1 MALDVGTLYATL
13 TVKDDQFT
21 SGLNRAEGR
30 LNTVDKT
37 VQKTT
42 KSTVALGAAGANA
55 GKATGQG
62 AQQATAGVNSLA
74 AALGKAKNMAGV
86 LGVTMGAAGA
96 VKFFTDAVQNARAL
110 GAQTNQLNVIFGES
124 KQEIMDWGKTAS
136 SQLFIS
142 QREAQGAAITFATFG
157 AVAGKSG
164 KNLAAFSKDMTKLA
178 VETASFSGVA
188 TSDVIEAM
196 GSAFQGQAIP
206 MRKYG
211 VLLSDA
217 TLRQTALKNGIIDT
231 NRVLTGSEKVQA
243 TELAM
248 KEQLV
253 AVNGDI
259 ERSQGKLGQN
269 LKGLGARYEEVSAK
283 IGGALTPAVNS
294 FVALLSGPGLSAV
307 SGMADGLGV
316 LASGVQAL
324 AGFFGGLPGPLQAV
338 VVGMVAAKL
347 AATGFGTA
355 LQGAVVS
362 RMAAAGTA
370 VSGFASGAVDK
381 TRRSLDGIRLAM
393 MYAGEGSTGMASK
406 MRAAGAG
413 GVAAFKA
420 GVSGLTSVL
429 GGPFGIAIMAAT
441 LGVGH
446 WMSETSKAKQAAKDV
461 ATSAQSVAEQLE
473 QTGGHF
479 TAEGEKA
486 AMAALET
493 IKLSDGTTTLKD
505 ALQNANVPLS
515 QAARGIAGMG
525 DAADKT
531 RQQLADM
538 HHDERENLSWAAKRW
553 QELKGAFTGNYADQQ
568 YWNDDSGR
576 WETDY
581 DTESGEALKKINE
594 LQEQIAAKRQ
604 QIVSSLNNGEMAE
617 KFKISADTHEL
628 DVMTEAMETFADS
641 ASGAADKV
649 SALSKALDSLA
660 QDDLTVEN
668 AQQSLNDAIRDLNTE
683 MNDAEAAANGAG
695 RSMYDAGGHIDTF
708 SKAGSKLHDTLQDVS
723 SGLGQVAAATYED
736 EFAKGNYAGALDVT
750 RAKLTEQYTAL
761 LDSAEAAG
769 WNRDKYA
776 ELLAQYGATPEV
788 IMTRLDIV
796 NAQTAQDLITA
807 FQGQVES
814 VPDEKTVIL
823 KTISDDARAKIE
835 SYGFEVEDLP
845 EGKGVKVTADTDQ
858 AVTALQSIGGQV
870 DGIPERKDVEVGAP
884 GADTVAGMLEDI
896 GVKVNEDN
904 DKNIVI
910 ESNSDEVLDKLE
922 ALNIRTTTLDDGKVT
937 IVDNSDEV
945 RRKIEQNLNGKTT
958 RGQHI
963 VDIVTNGSLPTGAA
977 PRANGGIDEYADG
990 GVRPMP
996 DKAHIQ
1002 PGSGRGLVRYAEGET
1017 GWEAYI
1023 PGADSKRGRSTAILR
1038 EVAKRFGY
1046 RLEAFANGGFGGN
1059 VGSLPENAQISNL
1072 PADPGIPLSSRRSV
1086 NPLAQLGEGA
1096 NRLGVAL
1103 GSVGSAGID
1112 FLASSGFAKDSIAD
1126 LVRMNG
1132 GGGASGFAA
1141 GGSRGGELLSFEDWV
1156 RQQMFLAAG
1165 LGDPFA
1171 ETEQELAERKEQL
1184 RKEIEKGVKDEERAK
1199 IAVEKAQ
1206 EANDEAVANTDGKK
1220 SDRDRRE
1227 AALNLSD
1234 ALDRLEEAQA
1244 KNRELAETYANPEP
1258 QRSSGGGARSSSTSG
1273 LAPESRAIVDSLG
1286 GGLQA
1291 RGGGAPITVHVGMVN
1306 NGPVTVNDPEEVIKP
1321 ELAGAQGDPIGDSM
1335 ARLGV

>member
-283 IGGALTPAVNS
+283 IGTALTPAVNA

-307 SGMADGLGV
+307 SGMADGVSV

-324 AGFFGGLPGPLQAV
+324 AGFFGGLPGPLQAI

-362 RMAAAGTA
+362 KMAAAGTA
-370 VSGFASGAVDK
+370 MSAFATGTVDK
-381 TRRSLDGIRLAM
+381 ARRSLDGVRLAM

-413 GVAAFKA
+413 GVAAFKT
-420 GVSGLTSVL
+420 GVSGLTSLL

-441 LGVGH
+441 LGIGH
-446 WMSETSKAKQAAKDV
+446 WMNQVAKAKQAAKDMDS
-461 ATSAQSVAEQLE
+461 ASSGLGEALAQS
-473 QTGGHF
+473 GGHYS
-479 TAEGEKA
+479 EQGEKA

-493 IKLSDGTTTLKD
+493 MKLHDGTTSLAD
-505 ALQNANVPLS
+505 ALEGAGVSAKTAAQGLAGVKSAMESTRAELEKNA
-515 QAARGIAGMG
+515 GEEFAGWDMFRNFKWYNPG
-525 DAADKT
+525 SWFSFTNDLTHDNAEAELLTKLDAFQEQVD
-531 RQQLADM
+531 
-538 HHDERENLSWAAKRW
+538 AKRR
-553 QELKGAFTGNYADQQ
+553 KIV
-568 YWNDDSGR
+568 DSFSDG
-576 WETDY
+576 
-581 DTESGEALKKINE
+581 SAEA
-594 LQEQIAAKRQ
+594 
-604 QIVSSLNNGEMAE
+604 S
-617 KFKISADTHEL
+617 FKLGVDSHEL
-628 DVMTEAMETFADS
+628 SVMTEAMDTFADS

-796 NAQTAQDLITA
+796 NAQTAQDLIAA

-945 RRKIEQNLNGKTT
+945 RRKIEQNLDGKTT

-1206 EANDEAVANTDGKK
+1206 EANDEAVANADGKK

-1258 QRSSGGGARSSSTSG
+1258 QRSSGGGGTRSSSTSG